1 MPYLISALAAATG
14 VVVLVRL
21 AGLVRR
27 LLRTARRSRA
37 DWAQRTDLLAAR
49 TAELRATLGAA
60 LGRRHH
66 RNEDGSPAA
75 PAA

>member
-1 MPYLISALAAATG
+1 VPYLISALAAATG
-14 VVVLVRL
+14 VVLLSTVLVRL

-37 DWAQRTDLLAAR
+37 DWAERTGLLAAR
-49 TAELRATLGAA
+49 TAELRAA